1 MQERQCHD
9 TVDGGAGFGAT
20 VGTPSEAL
28 FDETETDR
36 SLCLFVHDATETG
49 DCSLR
54 LFVHDAKETGG
65 VHICSVLRN
74 DTGVRLR
81 SERTSLE
88 GTGTSVTAAAAAAAE
103 RDCRDSDAASL
114 MEACSLTTESAEGVR
129 SSCGLPRGTWIM
141 RIRGVSAGG
150 VIVPALMLGARDR
163 ERGVDGADSEGAV
176 ELVASVSSRS
186 ADGIVVVA
194 LGGGS

>member
-36 SLCLFVHDATETG
+36 SLRLFVHDATETG
-49 DCSLR
+49 DRSLR
-54 LFVHDAKETGG
+54 MFVHDAKETGG
-65 VHICSVLRN
+65 IHIGSVLRN

-88 GTGTSVTAAAAAAAE
+88 GTGTSVTAAAAE

-114 MEACSLTTESAEGVR
+114 MEACSLTTESAESVR